1 VNKRQIFAVVAC
13 RRWANEESKIVKG
26 TGSGCGC
33 GCGSGVW
40 LACGVAMVS

>member
-26 TGSGCGC
+26 TGSGCG
-33 GCGSGVW
+33 SGVW